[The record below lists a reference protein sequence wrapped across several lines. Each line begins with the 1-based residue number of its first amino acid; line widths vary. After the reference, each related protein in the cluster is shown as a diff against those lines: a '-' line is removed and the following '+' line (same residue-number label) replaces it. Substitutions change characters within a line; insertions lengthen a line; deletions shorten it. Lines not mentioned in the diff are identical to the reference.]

1 MEKDSLHILDYLHLL
16 RRRRKT
22 IGLCFCSLLFLVLLI
37 NIFQKPVYRT
47 RTEIMVDKEPTKVLL
62 GNSIITTDNL
72 DDTFYMTQAR
82 ILNSGP
88 VAEKVFRSAKRDGQL
103 PLLLRGFGLGKL
115 DKGDITDKQ
124 RDGLLHAVQGSLSLE
139 PLPRTRILYVAVTGH
154 DPEAITY
161 VANAGA
167 EAYIEQNS
175 ESQVNSS
182 QQVLYVYTAKL
193 QELKDKSNLS
203 EFAVQKVQ
211 LELKLAD
218 VLKNYEDKHPE
229 VVKIRRQI
237 EDATEYLRQQ
247 MSSVRQGLG
256 QDEEQRRQR
265 EGVLFSYLANEN
277 ARMGQGLEER
287 RSLLM
292 FLEQEAATNKEMYN
306 TFFKKIQELNL
317 SDQRVAGTR
326 IKIIEPAGQP
336 GKPLRPNKP
345 LNLLFGCVLGLV
357 LGIGLSFFQ
366 DYLDNSIKTAEDVSK
381 YLQLSL
387 LGIVP
392 ALQNGVSKGRGG
404 REALENPTHRLMT
417 RNDMS
422 SPLSEAYRTMRTNI
436 LLASVDQP
444 LRTLVITS
452 SVQKEGK
459 STSAINLA
467 ISIARSGSKVVL
479 VDADLRRPILARTFH
494 LTDSS
499 KADFVDVLVHAAPLS
514 DALIPSGIDNLT
526 LLPCLK
532 IPPNPSEILG
542 SAAMGEAMDELK
554 RRFELVLLDS
564 PPVIAVT
571 DAVLLSSKMDA
582 TILVV
587 GAGKAPRGIC
597 MQAKA
602 SLDRA
607 KARILGVL
615 LNGVRIDQGSYDF
628 YHYNRYYNNYGS
640 YGNTQNLESVE
651 PIGSR

>member
-1 MEKDSLHILDYLHLL
+1 MQKDSIHILDYLHLL
-16 RRRRKT
+16 RRRKKT
-22 IGLCFCSLLFLVLLI
+22 ILLSFGSLLLLVTLI

-47 RTEIMVDKEPTKVLL
+47 RTEIMVEKEPTKVLF
-62 GNSIITTDNL
+62 GNSIITMDNL

-82 ILNSGP
+82 ILNSAP
-88 VAEKVFRSAKRDGQL
+88 VAERVLRSAERDGQIH
-103 PLLLRGFGLGKL
+103 LLVQGFGLGKL
-115 DKGDITDKQ
+115 DKGGITDKQ
-124 RDGLLHAVQGSLSLE
+124 KAKLLKMIEGSLSLE
-139 PLPRTRILYVAVTGH
+139 PIPRTRILYVAATGH

-161 VANAGA
+161 VANAGT

-203 EFAVQKVQ
+203 EFAVKKVQ

-218 VLKNYEDKHPE
+218 MLKNYEDKHPE
-229 VVKIRRQI
+229 VVKIRREI
-237 EDATEYLRQQ
+237 EDATEYLTQQ

-277 ARMGQGLEER
+277 ARLGQGLEER

-306 TFFKKIQELNL
+306 TFFKKIQEMNL

-326 IKIIEPAGQP
+326 IKIIEPAGLP
-336 GKPLRPNKP
+336 GRPLRPNKP
-345 LNLLFGCVLGLV
+345 LNLLFGCVVGLV

-392 ALQNGVSKGRGG
+392 ALPNGVSKGRSGG
-404 REALENPTHRLMT
+404 EALENPAHRLMT

-422 SPLSEAYRTMRTNI
+422 SPISEAYRTMRTNI
-436 LLASVDQP
+436 LLASVDRP
-444 LRTLVITS
+444 MRTLVVTS

-467 ISIARSGSKVVL
+467 ISIARSGSQVVL

-494 LTDSS
+494 LTKIL
-499 KADFVDVLVHAAPLS
+499 KADLVDVLMHGADLS

-526 LLPCLK
+526 ILPCVK

-542 SAAMGEAMDELK
+542 SPAMNRLVEELK

-571 DAVLLSSKMDA
+571 DAVLLSAKMDG

-607 KARILGVL
+607 KSRILGVV
-615 LNGVRIDQGSYDF
+615 LNGMRIDQGSYDF
-628 YHYNRYYNNYGS
+628 YHYHRYYNNYGS
-640 YGNTQNLESVE
+640 THDLEPVE
-651 PIGSR
+651 PIVSR